1 MNVTRDLLENLGAC
15 SEAKR
20 CFAEHNEFHTEAT
33 EALRLLL
40 TDKWQNVIAE
50 EYGDDS
56 LCWAN
61 WLVTRLLT
69 HEQRVRYAIFA
80 AEQVIYLFEKK
91 YPKDERPRQAIK
103 AAKACLANTNTD
115 TRAAADASANAA
127 GYAARAAAYTDTRAA
142 ADASA
147 NAAGYAARAAAYAA
161 ADAANAAAYA
171 AGYAARAAARA
182 ADAAN
187 AAGYDQMITKIVQYG
202 IRLIEQVAKT
212 KEGNRV
218 R

>member
-127 GYAARAAAYTDTRAA
+127 GYAARAAA
-142 ADASA
+142 
-147 NAAGYAARAAAYAA
+147 
-161 ADAANAAAYA
+161 
-171 AGYAARAAARA
+171 RA